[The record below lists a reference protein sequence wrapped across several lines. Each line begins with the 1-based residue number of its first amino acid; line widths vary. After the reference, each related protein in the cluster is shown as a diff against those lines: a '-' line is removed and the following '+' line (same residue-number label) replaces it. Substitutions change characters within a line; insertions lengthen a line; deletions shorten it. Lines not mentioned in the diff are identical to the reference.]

1 MPGTA
6 LDHPLVRSYLRELDA
21 ALAVLPARRA
31 GELRE
36 QITAHLWDELGSE
49 PGDDV
54 AAAVLR
60 RLGPPRELAAEAG
73 AGETAAREA
82 AARAAWLRRP
92 VRTTLAR
99 LSWRTWLSLAAT
111 VIAAITVT
119 GYLVAV
125 HATGALQAA
134 GQEGWWY
141 PQDVKSAVYT
151 SADLLTQSTVPI
163 RPGQRQGLYA
173 DVYNPS
179 DWSQTVIAFD
189 PHWELNP
196 GGTFGKLTVA
206 TTGGPYDEGTY
217 TRQHY
222 RLPGIIPPHQWR
234 MVRLMWA
241 NAPCLPSAGE
251 EIFDELILTVR
262 VGGLDR
268 TETLPLQQAYA
279 VSSPGP
285 STCHVP

>member
-21 ALAVLPARRA
+21 ALAVLPARQA

-49 PGDDV
+49 PSDDA

-73 AGETAAREA
+73 AGEEA
-82 AARAAWLRRP
+82 AADRAAWRERP
-92 VRTTLAR
+92 VRTALAR
-99 LSWRTWLSLAAT
+99 LGRRTYLSLAAT

-119 GYLVAV
+119 GYIVAV
-125 HATGALQAA
+125 HTTEALQVGAA
-134 GQEGWWY
+134 DGWWY
-141 PQDVKSAVYT
+141 PQDDKSAVST
-151 SADLLTQSTVPI
+151 SADDITQSTVRL

-179 DWSQTVIAFD
+179 GWSQTVIAFD
-189 PHWELNP
+189 SHWELNP
-196 GGTFGKLTVA
+196 GGTFGKLSVA
-206 TTGGPYDEGTY
+206 TTGGSVDDSAALYSS
-217 TRQHY
+217 RY
-222 RLPGIIPPHQWR
+222 RLPGVIPPHQWR

-241 NAPCLPSAGE
+241 NGPCLPAAGAG
-251 EIFDELILTVR
+251 IIIDQLVLTVR

-279 VSSPGP
+279 VLSPGP